1 MNSHQSFGLLSFTT
15 CLLLQQCKISD
26 SLGHSVVL
34 QPRTPSA
41 ASDRDVGYT
50 IFKQCVYEN
59 NFDCMEMSGEIGKD
73 FQPLEESLFR
83 STYDSERNFSAA
95 FFDHVDL
102 ILRKAG
108 VRFTLSSQSV
118 CEC

>member
-1 MNSHQSFGLLSFTT
+1 M
-15 CLLLQQCKISD
+15 
-26 SLGHSVVL
+26 VL

-50 IFKQCVYEN
+50 LFKQCVYEN
-59 NFDCMEMSGEIGKD
+59 KFDCMEMSDEIGKD
-73 FQPLEESLFR
+73 FQPLEQSLFR
-83 STYDSERNFSAA
+83 SSYDSERNFSAA

-108 VRFTLSSQSV
+108 VRFSSSSQSV